1 MLQRFII
8 AICCMNTMAHRRL
21 GYRYESDD
29 PDMFRKDVEE
39 VYRKAATIPIN
50 VEIEG
55 EHRVLSY
62 DAVKGIITNASRI
75 SLTDCI
81 CRTKRPNCD
90 KPLRTCIGVN
100 GKANWVLSEENE
112 RIRVYNPQEIDVDEA
127 LSVLKMSHEAGLV
140 HMALTQHKD
149 VRLEDIDYVCS
160 CCSVLGGTIRYGMA
174 PHLLTS
180 EKISV
185 TDEQACIDCGICE
198 TRCQFGAREIV
209 DGSLSFNPDL
219 CFGCGLCVSTCPTNA
234 ITLVDK

>member
-1 MLQRFII
+1 
-8 AICCMNTMAHRRL
+8 MAHKRRL

-29 PDMFRKDVEE
+29 PEMFRKDVEE
-39 VYRKAATIPIN
+39 VYRKAVTIPID
-50 VEIEG
+50 VGIEG

-62 DAVKGIITNASRI
+62 DAVREIITNASRI

-100 GKANWVLSEENE
+100 GKADRVLSDENE
-112 RIRVYNPQEIDVDEA
+112 RIRVYNPQEIGVDEA

-140 HMALTQHKD
+140 HMALTQNKD
-149 VRLEDIDYVCS
+149 VRPEDIDYVCS
-160 CCSVLGGTIRYGMA
+160 CCTCCCSVLGGTIRYGMA

-180 EKISV
+180 EKKSV
-185 TDEQACIDCGICE
+185 TDEQACDDCGTCVD
-198 TRCQFGAREIV
+198 RCQFGAREMV
-209 DGSLSFNPDL
+209 DGSLTFNPDL